1 MSEKKVAL
9 TTLGC
14 KVNQYE
20 SAALEEL
27 FRRRGYRVVDF
38 DSPADVYI
46 INTCTVTHLGDRK
59 SRQLIRRAGRTNPE
73 AVVAV
78 TGCYAQT
85 APDEVL
91 KVEGVDLVVGAG
103 HRADIVDLVESLS
116 KGNQIKAVEDIARCR
131 EFEELPGESHQG
143 RVRAFLKIQEGCEN
157 YCAYCIIPYARGP
170 LRSRAPENVL
180 DGVRSLVARGFKE
193 VVLTGI
199 HTGAYGRDKHEGVN
213 LVRLLASLANVPGL
227 VRLRLSSLEPN
238 DITPEL
244 LDLMAEGPPFC
255 RHLHIP
261 LQSGDDYI
269 LKRMRRRYDTNF
281 FRRLAAGVRD
291 KLPEAGIT
299 TDIMVGF
306 PGEEDEH
313 FRNGC
318 AFVREMQFSALH
330 VFKYSPRRGTP
341 AAEFPGQVDPRVK
354 EMRSRELINIGH
366 ALARSFAARHLD
378 KILPVLVEQAV
389 DVGEDSSRRVDQSS
403 SGGDAAELPAAGEVY
418 EGLTDNYIR
427 VFFPARE
434 KWRGQLAGVKVTAL
448 SGAGLKG
455 RIIYK

>member
-27 FRRRGYRVVDF
+27 FRRRGYQVVDF

-91 KVEGVDLVVGAG
+91 NVEGVDLVVGAG
-103 HRADIVDLVESLS
+103 HRAEIVDLVENVS
-116 KGNQIKAVEDIARCR
+116 KGRKVKAVEDIARCHD
-131 EFEELPGESHQG
+131 FEELPGESHQG

-157 YCAYCIIPYARGP
+157 YCSYCIIPYARGP
-170 LRSRAPENVL
+170 LRSRSPENVL
-180 DGVRSLVARGFKE
+180 AGVRNLVESGFKE

-199 HTGAYGRDKHEGVN
+199 HTGAYGRGNQDGVD
-213 LVRLLASLANVPGL
+213 LVGLLALLANVPGL

-238 DITPEL
+238 DITPDL
-244 LDLMAEGPPFC
+244 LDLMAAGPPFC

-269 LKRMRRRYDTNF
+269 LKRMRRRYDTNY
-281 FRRLAAGVRD
+281 FRRLLASVRD
-291 KLPEAGIT
+291 KLPEVGIT

-318 AFVREMQFSALH
+318 TFVKEMQFSALH

-341 AAEFPGQVDPRVK
+341 AAGFPDQVDPRVK
-354 EMRSRELINIGH
+354 EERSRKLIAVGH
-366 ALARSFAARHLD
+366 SLAQSFAARFLGRTAS
-378 KILPVLVEQAV
+378 VLVEQPV
-389 DVGEDSSRRVDQSS
+389 DISEHLFSQVDQDLS
-403 SGGDAAELPAAGEVY
+403 GDAMNASGELF
-418 EGLTDNYIR
+418 EGLTDNYVR
-427 VFFPARE
+427 VYFPAQDSL
-434 KWRGQLAGVKVTAL
+434 RGQLADVKVTEL
-448 SGAGLKG
+448 GGTGLKG

>member
-1 MSEKKVAL
+1 MAEKKVAL

-27 FRRRGYRVVDF
+27 FRRRGYQVVDF

-46 INTCTVTHLGDRK
+46 INTCTVTRMGDRK
-59 SRQLIRRAGRTNPE
+59 SRQLIRRASRTNPD

-91 KVEGVDLVVGAG
+91 EVEGVDVVVGVG
-103 HRADIVDLVESLS
+103 NRADIVDLVEGVS
-116 KGNQIKAVEDIARCR
+116 KGRQVKAVGQIDQCLQ
-131 EFEELPGESHQG
+131 FEELPGESHQG

-157 YCAYCIIPYARGP
+157 YCTYCIIPYARGP

-180 DGVRSLVARGFKE
+180 AGVRNLVESGFKE

-199 HTGAYGRDKHEGVN
+199 HTGAYGREKQDGFD
-213 LVRLLASLANVPGL
+213 LVRLLESLASVPGL

-238 DITPEL
+238 DITPDL
-244 LDLMAEGPPFC
+244 LELMAAGPPFC

-269 LKRMRRRYDTNF
+269 LKKMKRHYDTDF
-281 FRRLAAGVRD
+281 FRRLLTNIRD
-291 KLPEAGIT
+291 KIPEVGIT

-306 PGEEDEH
+306 PGEADEH
-313 FRNGC
+313 FNHAC
-318 AFVREMQFSALH
+318 AFVKEMQFSALH

-341 AAEFPGQVDPRVK
+341 AANFPGQVDPRVK
-354 EMRSRELINIGH
+354 EKRSRELIAIGH
-366 ALARSFAARHLD
+366 VLASAFAARYLD
-378 KILPVLVEQAV
+378 KTVSVLVEQPV
-389 DVGEDSSRRVDQSS
+389 VTMSEDQSV
-403 SGGDAAELPAAGEVY
+403 EIF
-418 EGLTDNYIR
+418 EGLTDNYVR
-427 VFFPARE
+427 VFFPAQD
-434 KWRGQLAGVKVTAL
+434 KWRGKLADVKINAL
-448 SGAGLKG
+448 GGIGLKG
-455 RIIYK
+455 RIIYN

>member
-1 MSEKKVAL
+1 MAGKKVAL

-27 FRRRGYRVVDF
+27 FRRRGYQVVDF
-38 DSPADVYI
+38 DSSADVYI
-46 INTCTVTHLGDRK
+46 INTCTVTRIGDRK
-59 SRQLIRRAGRTNPE
+59 SRQLIRRASRTNPE

-91 KVEGVDLVVGAG
+91 EVEGVDVVVGAG
-103 HRADIVDLVESLS
+103 HRADIVELVEGVV
-116 KGNQIKAVEDIARCR
+116 KGHQVKAVGDIAHCR
-131 EFEELPGESHQG
+131 HFEELPGESHQG

-180 DGVRSLVARGFKE
+180 AGMRNLVESGFKE
-193 VVLTGI
+193 IVLTGI
-199 HTGAYGRDKHEGVN
+199 HTGAYGREKPDGLG
-213 LVRLLASLANVPGL
+213 LVRLLESLASVPGL

-244 LDLMAEGPPFC
+244 LELMADGPPFC

-261 LQSGDDYI
+261 LQSGDDDI
-269 LKRMRRRYDTNF
+269 LKKMRRRYDTDF
-281 FRRLAAGVRD
+281 FRSLLTKIRD
-291 KLPEAGIT
+291 KIPEVAIT

-313 FRNGC
+313 FHHAC
-318 AFVREMQFSALH
+318 AFVKEMQFSALH

-341 AAEFPGQVDPRVK
+341 AANFPGQVDPRVK
-354 EMRSRELINIGH
+354 EKRSRKLIAIGH
-366 ALARSFAARHLD
+366 TLASSFAAQYLD
-378 KILPVLVEQAV
+378 KAVSVLVEQAV
-389 DVGEDSSRRVDQSS
+389 DNP
-403 SGGDAAELPAAGEVY
+403 PAGLADDVF
-418 EGLTDNYIR
+418 EGLTDNYVR
-427 VFFPARE
+427 VFFTAQE
-434 KWRGQLAGVKVTAL
+434 KWKGQLANVKIIAL
-448 SGAGLKG
+448 SGTGLKG
-455 RIIYK
+455 RIIY

>member
-1 MSEKKVAL
+1 MAEKKVAL

-27 FRRRGYRVVDF
+27 FRRRGYQVVDF

-59 SRQLIRRAGRTNPE
+59 SRQLIRRAGRTNPG

-91 KVEGVDLVVGAG
+91 EVEGVDVVVGAG
-103 HRADIVDLVESLS
+103 RRADIVDLVESVS
-116 KGNQIKAVEDIARCR
+116 KGRKVKAVEDISGCR

-143 RVRAFLKIQEGCEN
+143 RVRAYLKIQEGCEN
-157 YCAYCIIPYARGP
+157 YCSYCIIPYARGP
-170 LRSRAPENVL
+170 LRSRAPESVL
-180 DGVRSLVARGFKE
+180 AGVRSLVDHGFKE

-199 HTGAYGRDKHEGVN
+199 HTGAYGRGNGGGVD
-213 LVRLLASLANVPGL
+213 LVQLLASLANVPGL
-227 VRLRLSSLEPN
+227 FRLRLSSLEPN

-244 LDLMAEGPPFC
+244 LDLMASGPPFC
-255 RHLHIP
+255 QHLHIP

-269 LKRMRRRYDTNF
+269 LKKMRRRYNTGF
-281 FRRLAAGVRD
+281 FRRLLADVRG
-291 KLPEAGIT
+291 KLPEVGIT

-313 FRNGC
+313 FRRSC
-318 AFVREMQFSALH
+318 AFVKEMQFSALH
-330 VFKYSPRRGTP
+330 VFKYSPRQGTP
-341 AAEFPGQVDPRVK
+341 AADFPGQVDPRVK
-354 EMRSRELINIGH
+354 EERSRELINIGH
-366 ALARSFAARHLD
+366 ALARSFAARYLG
-378 KILPVLVEQAV
+378 KTVPVLVEQAV
-389 DVGEDSSRRVDQSS
+389 PGFTAHEHAGAVLDQ
-403 SGGDAAELPAAGEVY
+403 PAGEHREIY
-418 EGLTDNYIR
+418 EGLTDNYVR
-427 VFFPARE
+427 VFFPAGE
-434 KWRGQLAGVKVTAL
+434 KWRGQLVDIKVTAI
-448 SGAGLKG
+448 SGTGLTG